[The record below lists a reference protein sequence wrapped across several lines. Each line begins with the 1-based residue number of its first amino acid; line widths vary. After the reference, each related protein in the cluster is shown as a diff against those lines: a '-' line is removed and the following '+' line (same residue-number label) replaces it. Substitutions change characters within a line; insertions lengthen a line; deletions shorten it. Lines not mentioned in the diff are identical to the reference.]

1 MKYYLIII
9 ISSLLLI
16 SCTNSELANKLA
28 PEIEKVKGQIAEV
41 EKDKVKYGEG
51 SVLHAMTTMRIEI
64 LKNNLAM
71 LEQKLYSAWYY
82 PQFSYTINSESYSP
96 PANKEEL
103 IAKLKKEMQGARDEQ
118 IKSQG
123 KAEGMGGL
131 LGIIASMEV
140 ETKALEVAQL
150 EYQLSAYQYDFPPLF
165 MPVKPDELKI
175 DNTSFEKTI
184 TASKTKSQTKPPKKR
199 KPSKA
204 EIEAKAM
211 KKALSVTLNNKKYV
225 PKDYDVNRYSDYCN
239 FEFEYKNNSKKDI
252 RAFTGVVVLS
262 DIFDRE
268 FFRVG
273 LTVDNSISA
282 GKTVTDSDRSIKLNQ
297 FSDEHKKLINTKME
311 NLRVGF
317 EPRSIMFTDGSK
329 LGTVK

>member
-1 MKYYLIII
+1 MKYYLIVL
-9 ISSLLLI
+9 ISSLFLI

-28 PEIEKVKGQIAEV
+28 PEIEKVKDQITEV
-41 EKDKVKYGEG
+41 EKDRGKYGEG
-51 SVLHAMTTMRIEI
+51 SVLHSMTTMRLEI
-64 LKNNLAM
+64 LKHNLAM

-82 PQFSYTINSESYSP
+82 PRFSYTINSESYGP

-103 IAKLKKEMQGARDEQ
+103 IAKLKKEMQSARDEW

-131 LGIIASMEV
+131 LGILASIEV
-140 ETKALEVAQL
+140 ETKALQVAQL
-150 EYQLSAYQYDFPPLF
+150 EYQLSAYQYDFPALF
-165 MPVKPDELKI
+165 MPIKPDVLKI

-184 TASKTKSQTKPPKKR
+184 TASKSKSQTKPPKKI

-204 EIEAKAM
+204 EIEEKAM
-211 KKALSVTLNNKKYV
+211 REALSVTLNNKKYI
-225 PKDYDVNRYSDYCN
+225 PKDYDVNRYNDYCN

-252 RAFTGVVVLS
+252 RAFTGVVIFS

-273 LTVDNSISA
+273 LTVDSSISA
-282 GKTVTDSDRSIKLNQ
+282 GKTVTDSDKSIELNQ
-297 FSDEHKKLINTKME
+297 FSDEHKQLINTKME

-317 EPRSIMFTDGSK
+317 DPRSIMFADGSK
-329 LGTVK
+329 LGSVK